1 MSSFNLCKY
10 RNALGVPG
18 KGAHSIRLGGV
29 AVGGGVAGGGV
40 AVVDVL
46 LTIVGA
52 YIIAYFAHTSFAWT
66 AAGLF
71 LLGIILHRL
80 FCVRTTIDKL
90 LFPNA
95 DSLSKRVRFSE

>member
-1 MSSFNLCKY
+1 MSSSYLCKY

-18 KGAHSIRLGGV
+18 KGAHSIRLADV
-29 AVGGGVAGGGV
+29 AI
-40 AVVDVL
+40 VDVIMTL
-46 LTIVGA
+46 VGA
-52 YIIAYFAHTSFAWT
+52 YIIAYFERTSFAWT

-95 DSLSKRVRFSE
+95 ESPSKRVRFNV

>member
-18 KGAHSIRLGGV
+18 KGAHSVRL
-29 AVGGGVAGGGV
+29 GGV
-40 AVVDVL
+40 AVVDVI
-46 LTIVGA
+46 LTLVGA
-52 YIIAYFAHTSFAWT
+52 YIISYYARTSFAWT
-66 AAGLF
+66 AVGFF

-95 DSLSKRVRFSE
+95 GLPIKRVRFNV